1 MDNARNGQ
9 WYADLGDETIRKV
22 LVFRTLLFESHLCRT
37 RDGSRQLGGRQIA
50 ANSAGR
56 TQSRDVVTESLAER
70 YFSALEF
77 DFVLA
82 VGEVVAVLND
92 ATRIGK
98 AGRFRALVCIRGV
111 PQHFQATP
119 PLAAFPSQRALHRY
133 VFLSYR
139 HGNPRQFMNT
149 FMISDATGPKKLD

>member
-1 MDNARNGQ
+1 MNNARNAQ
-9 WYADLGDETIRKV
+9 WYAVLYDETIRKAV
-22 LVFRTLLFESHLCRT
+22 AFRILPLELQVQFLRWLATS
-37 RDGSRQLGGRQIA
+37 GWRQLG

-92 ATRIGK
+92 AARIGK
-98 AGRFRALVCIRGV
+98 AGRFRALVRVSGV
-111 PQHFQATP
+111 TQRFQAAP
-119 PLAAFPSQRALHRY
+119 PLAAFPSQRALQWY
-133 VFLSYR
+133 VFLSDC
-139 HGNPRQFMNT
+139 H
-149 FMISDATGPKKLD
+149 